1 MLRSLFW
8 LKRMTDIFA
17 LFKKIEKSGSGTP
30 PTAIIA
36 GLGNPGAKYERTRHN
51 IGFLALDYIADK
63 LSVKIDRAKFSA
75 LISDITV
82 GSHRVLLMKPQTFMN
97 SSGDAIGAA
106 ADFYKIPPER
116 VIIIH
121 DEISFDPGI
130 IRIRRQGSA
139 GGHNGLKSIIAHL
152 GEGFPR
158 IKVGVG
164 KKPSADYDLVDF
176 VLGNIPRE
184 DADKIKA
191 RFEDIKSA
199 TELILDGKIEEAMNK
214 YSK

>member
-1 MLRSLFW
+1 
-8 LKRMTDIFA
+8 MTDIFA

-51 IGFLALDYIADK
+51 IGFLALDYVADK
-63 LSVKIDRAKFSA
+63 LSVKIDRDKFSA
-75 LISDITV
+75 LISDVTL

-116 VIIIH
+116 VIVIH
-121 DEISFDPGI
+121 DEINFDPGV

-199 TELILDGKIEEAMNK
+199 VELILDEKIEESMNK